1 MTGKDLYSAMSGIE
15 NRYLAMADAPN
26 KEDISMKKH
35 SGKIRYFLIAAA
47 LVSLLGVTA
56 YAVTAKI
63 QLNTKRYMQGTGES
77 VEANASAPYEAEINF
92 QSTADTY
99 EGLQTYCPSW
109 LPEGYHLRF
118 VSAKAYGHQT
128 LHFAT
133 ASDESA
139 LVLETTRG
147 DNATDLVL
155 ESVTKEESITVG
167 SLPGTL
173 YTCTGGER
181 VLLWTDEDR
190 GVGFMLLTGDTEL
203 DLMRVAESV
212 RPDPD
217 LKPTNEDRYQLAL
230 EELGDY
236 QITGLPENYP
246 ETEFIASPKE
256 DGGGWFAYVYRWYID
271 AKKNTTVELEYET
284 FLLNGDKDGDSAQD
298 SEPVPETPDT
308 ILKMNGGGEATTVQ
322 GMPAAVTQGHI
333 VWVDWENKML
343 FQITAD
349 SMDADQLQQ
358 LADSVQKVQ

>member
-1 MTGKDLYSAMSGIE
+1 MNGRDLYGAMSGIDD
-15 NRYLAMADAPN
+15 RYLAMAEAPS
-26 KEDISMKKH
+26 KENIFMKKKI
-35 SGKIRYFLIAAA
+35 KIRRFLIAAA
-47 LVSLLGVTA
+47 LISLLGVTA
-56 YAVTAKI
+56 YAATAKI
-63 QLNTKRYMQGTGES
+63 QLNTKRYLQGTGEN

-92 QSTADTY
+92 QSTADFY
-99 EGLQTYCPSW
+99 EGLQTYCPTW

-118 VSAKAYGHQT
+118 VSDKAYGHQT

-147 DNATDLVL
+147 DNAADLVL
-155 ESVTKEESITVG
+155 EGVAKEESITVG

-203 DLMRVAESV
+203 DLMRVAESIQL
-212 RPDPD
+212 DPD
-217 LKPTNEDRYQLAL
+217 LKPTNADRYRLAL

-236 QITGLPENYP
+236 QITGLPDNYP

-256 DGGGWFAYVYRWYID
+256 DGGWFAYVYRWYID
-271 AKKNTTVELEYET
+271 AKKNTTVELNYET
-284 FLLNGDKDGDSAQD
+284 FLLNGDSAHD

-308 ILKMNGGGEATTVQ
+308 ILKMNGGGEAATVQ

-333 VWVDWENKML
+333 VWVDWEKKVV

-349 SMDADQLQQ
+349 SMNADQLQQ

>member
-15 NRYLAMADAPN
+15 DRYLAMTDAPN

-35 SGKIRYFLIAAA
+35 SGKLRYFLIAAA

-167 SLPGTL
+167 SIPGTL

-181 VLLWTDEDR
+181 VLLWTDE
-190 GVGFMLLTGDTEL
+190 
-203 DLMRVAESV
+203 
-212 RPDPD
+212 
-217 LKPTNEDRYQLAL
+217 
-230 EELGDY
+230 
-236 QITGLPENYP
+236 
-246 ETEFIASPKE
+246 
-256 DGGGWFAYVYRWYID
+256 
-271 AKKNTTVELEYET
+271 
-284 FLLNGDKDGDSAQD
+284 
-298 SEPVPETPDT
+298 
-308 ILKMNGGGEATTVQ
+308 
-322 GMPAAVTQGHI
+322 
-333 VWVDWENKML
+333 
-343 FQITAD
+343 
-349 SMDADQLQQ
+349 
-358 LADSVQKVQ
+358 

>member
-1 MTGKDLYSAMSGIE
+1 MNGRDLYGAMSGIDD
-15 NRYLAMADAPN
+15 RYLAMAEAPN
-26 KEDISMKKH
+26 KENIFMKKKI
-35 SGKIRYFLIAAA
+35 KIRRFLIAAA
-47 LVSLLGVTA
+47 LISLLGVTA
-56 YAVTAKI
+56 YAATAKI
-63 QLNTKRYMQGTGES
+63 QLNTKRYLQGTGEN

-99 EGLQTYCPSW
+99 EGLQTYCPTW
-109 LPEGYHLRF
+109 LPEGYRLRF
-118 VSAKAYGHQT
+118 VSDKAYGHQT

-147 DNATDLVL
+147 DNAADLVL
-155 ESVTKEESITVG
+155 EGVAKEESITVG

-203 DLMRVAESV
+203 DLMRVAESIQLN
-212 RPDPD
+212 PD
-217 LKPTNEDRYQLAL
+217 LKPTNADRYRLAL

-236 QITGLPENYP
+236 QITGLPDNYP

-256 DGGGWFAYVYRWYID
+256 DGGWFAYVYRWYID

-284 FLLNGDKDGDSAQD
+284 FLLNGDSAHD

-308 ILKMNGGGEATTVQ
+308 ILKMNGGGEAATVQ

-333 VWVDWENKML
+333 VWVDWEKKVV

-349 SMDADQLQQ
+349 SMNADQLQQ

>member
-1 MTGKDLYSAMSGIE
+1 MTVKDLYSAMSGIE
-15 NRYLAMADAPN
+15 DRYLAMADAPN

-35 SGKIRYFLIAAA
+35 SGKLRFFLIAAA

-63 QLNTKRYMQGTGES
+63 QLNTKRYMQGTGERVDADAS
-77 VEANASAPYEAEINF
+77 VPYEAEINF

-99 EGLQTYCPSW
+99 EGLQTYCPTW
-109 LPEGYHLRF
+109 LPEGYRLRF
-118 VSAKAYGHQT
+118 VSDKAYGHQT

-155 ESVTKEESITVG
+155 TDITKEESITVG

-173 YTCTGGER
+173 YTCTSGER
-181 VLLWTDEDR
+181 VLLWTDGVR

-203 DLMRVAESV
+203 DLMHVAESIQLN
-212 RPDPD
+212 PD
-217 LKPTNEDRYQLAL
+217 LKPTNADRYRLAL

-236 QITGLPENYP
+236 QITGLPDSCP

-271 AKKNTTVELEYET
+271 AKKNTTVELNYET
-284 FLLNGDKDGDSAQD
+284 FLLNGDSAHD

-308 ILKMNGGGEATTVQ
+308 ILKMNGGGEAATVQ

-333 VWVDWENKML
+333 VWVDWEKKVV

-349 SMDADQLQQ
+349 SMNADQLQQ

>member
-1 MTGKDLYSAMSGIE
+1 MTVKDLYSAMSGIE
-15 NRYLAMADAPN
+15 DRYLAMADAPN

-35 SGKIRYFLIAAA
+35 SGKLRFFLIAAA

-77 VEANASAPYEAEINF
+77 VDANASVPYEAEINF

-99 EGLQTYCPSW
+99 EGLQTYCPTW
-109 LPEGYHLRF
+109 LPEGYRLRF
-118 VSAKAYGHQT
+118 VSDKAYGHQT

-147 DNATDLVL
+147 DNAAALVL

-203 DLMRVAESV
+203 DLMRVAESIQLN
-212 RPDPD
+212 PD
-217 LKPTNEDRYQLAL
+217 LKPTNADRYQLAL

-236 QITGLPENYP
+236 QITGLPDNYP

-256 DGGGWFAYVYRWYID
+256 DGGWFAYV
-271 AKKNTTVELEYET
+271 V
-284 FLLNGDKDGDSAQD
+284 
-298 SEPVPETPDT
+298 
-308 ILKMNGGGEATTVQ
+308 
-322 GMPAAVTQGHI
+322 H
-333 VWVDWENKML
+333 
-343 FQITAD
+343 
-349 SMDADQLQQ
+349 
-358 LADSVQKVQ
+358 

>member
-1 MTGKDLYSAMSGIE
+1 MNGRDLYGAMSGIDD
-15 NRYLAMADAPN
+15 RYLAMAEAPS
-26 KEDISMKKH
+26 KENIFMKKKI
-35 SGKIRYFLIAAA
+35 KIRRFLIAAA
-47 LVSLLGVTA
+47 LISLLGVTA
-56 YAVTAKI
+56 YAATAKI
-63 QLNTKRYMQGTGES
+63 QLNTKRYLQGTGEN

-92 QSTADTY
+92 QSTADIY
-99 EGLQTYCPSW
+99 EGLQTYCPTW

-118 VSAKAYGHQT
+118 VSDKAYGHQT

-155 ESVTKEESITVG
+155 TDITKEESITVG

-173 YTCTGGER
+173 YTCTSGER
-181 VLLWTDEDR
+181 VLLWTDGAR

-203 DLMRVAESV
+203 DLMRIAESIQLN
-212 RPDPD
+212 PD
-217 LKPTNEDRYQLAL
+217 LKPTNADRYRLAL

-236 QITGLPENYP
+236 QITGLPDSCP

-271 AKKNTTVELEYET
+271 AKKNTTVELNYET
-284 FLLNGDKDGDSAQD
+284 FLLNGDSAHD

-308 ILKMNGGGEATTVQ
+308 ILKMNGGGEAATVQ

-333 VWVDWENKML
+333 VWVDWEKKVV

-349 SMDADQLQQ
+349 SMNADQLQQ

>member
-1 MTGKDLYSAMSGIE
+1 MNGRDLYGAMSGIDD
-15 NRYLAMADAPN
+15 RYLAMAEAPS
-26 KEDISMKKH
+26 KENIFMKKKI
-35 SGKIRYFLIAAA
+35 KIRRFLIAAA
-47 LVSLLGVTA
+47 LISLLGVTA
-56 YAVTAKI
+56 YAATAKI
-63 QLNTKRYMQGTGES
+63 QLNTKRYLQGTGEN

-99 EGLQTYCPSW
+99 EGLQTYCPTW

-118 VSAKAYGHQT
+118 VSDKAYGHQT

-155 ESVTKEESITVG
+155 TDITKEESITVG

-173 YTCTGGER
+173 YTCTSGER
-181 VLLWTDEDR
+181 VLLWTDGAR

-203 DLMRVAESV
+203 DLMRIAESIQLN
-212 RPDPD
+212 PD
-217 LKPTNEDRYQLAL
+217 LKPTNADRYRLAL
-230 EELGDY
+230 DELGDY
-236 QITGLPENYP
+236 QITGLPDSCP

-271 AKKNTTVELEYET
+271 AKKNTTVELKYET
-284 FLLNGDKDGDSAQD
+284 FLLNGDSAHD

-308 ILKMNGGGEATTVQ
+308 ILKMNGGGEAATVQ
-322 GMPAAVTQGHI
+322 GMPAAVTQGNI
-333 VWVDWENKML
+333 VWVDWEKKVV

-349 SMDADQLQQ
+349 GMNADQLQQ